1 MRLSIKLMNGEL
13 IEQSVDSDVI
23 VIGRSSKCTVQIPHE
38 GMSRQHCQLEVVNG
52 EIFVTD
58 LNSTNGVFIDN
69 NRIEPNRRVPYNTFF
84 QLSFGAVQN
93 LQIDLE
99 EPVKPILQ
107 QKAKPLV
114 KEDVKQHG
122 TPRPR
127 QNPLISNSNNNKKK
141 KDNRV
146 LFWILNALVAGVILF
161 FVFWFMGENE
171 EQNPEYYE
179 SADEIPTTDLNG
191 D

>member
-1 MRLSIKLMNGEL
+1 MRLTIKLMNGEL
-13 IEQSVDSDVI
+13 IEQSVDSDVV
-23 VIGRSSKCTVQIPHE
+23 VIGRSAKCTVQIPHE

-69 NRIEPNRRVPYNTFF
+69 NRIEPNQRVPYNTFF

-99 EPVKPILQ
+99 ELDSPQTQ
-107 QKAKPLV
+107 QKAKPLI
-114 KEDVKQHG
+114 KEDVRQHA

-127 QNPLISNSNNNKKK
+127 QNPFISNSNNNRK
-141 KDNRV
+141 KDNKV
-146 LFWILNALVAGVILF
+146 VFWILNAIVAGVILF
-161 FVFWFMGENE
+161 FVFWFLGGNE

-179 SADEIPTTDLNG
+179 SADEIPTTDPNG
-191 D
+191 N